1 MSESAATWQ
10 EIHKAKPWGRWPPES
25 IVSYFCGRW
34 APTER
39 RMVRVLDLGC
49 GAGACTR
56 FLVDEGFSVTA
67 IDCSEE
73 ALTRMRYNLQ
83 RWDLPKVDWHRH
95 DISTGLPF
103 SDASFDVVLDNLTLC
118 HVEPSVRM
126 NVSKHI
132 GRILIPGGTFI
143 TRRFNGNCKEIE
155 GRGYVDYRSSCVPD
169 EIRAITNSATPAGE
183 IWEES
188 CAGIHITATVMQK
201 CA

>member
-67 IDCSEE
+67 IDCSNE

-83 RWDLPKVDWHRH
+83 RWDLPKVEAVCA
-95 DISTGLPF
+95 DITKPFPF
-103 SDASFDVVLDNLTLC
+103 SDGSFDVVLDNLCL
-118 HVEPSVRM
+118 S
-126 NVSKHI
+126 HI
-132 GRILIPGGTFI
+132 DDARRAEVVAEIARVVVPRGTYL
-143 TRRFNGNCKEIE
+143 TRRFMFHSERIE
-155 GRGYVDYRSSCVPD
+155 DHGHVSYVTTDSVMSEMHPRFSLRNQWANTHDLIAIGGY
-169 EIRAITNSATPAGE
+169 EFT
-183 IWEES
+183 
-188 CAGIHITATVMQK
+188 K
-201 CA
+201 CS